1 MVNIIWGVF
10 IIIGISF
17 AFLTGKIDI
26 INEEIINNN
35 IFNNVNYIFFSDN
48 KYVCFI

>member
-1 MVNIIWGVF
+1 MVNIVWGVF

-26 INEEIINNN
+26 INDQIISSGKDAMNLMMEM
-35 IFNNVNYIFFSDN
+35 IVDY
-48 KYVCFI
+48 